1 MSRVALVTG
10 SGRGIGR
17 AIALKLA
24 ADKLNVVIN
33 YRSDAGAAEQVAK
46 MVTESGGQA
55 IVQQAD
61 IISPEGVR
69 ALFEAAENTFGGIDV
84 VVHNAYAMNPGPLAT
99 ATDADFDA
107 AFAANT
113 KATLTMMREASTRMR
128 DGGRFVYISTLI
140 TRMAPPGN
148 GLYSASKLAGEQLV
162 RTYARE
168 IAERRITANS
178 IVPGQTDTDAWRDA
192 GVDVHEFAPQIPLGR
207 VGQPADIA
215 AMVGFLVS
223 DQANWITGQSF
234 VVDGGTSLL
243 LL

>member
-1 MSRVALVTG
+1 MSRVAVITG

-24 ADKLNVVIN
+24 ADNLSVVIN

-46 MVTESGGQA
+46 LVTEAGGQA
-55 IVQQAD
+55 VVQQAD
-61 IISPEGVR
+61 ITDPDGVR
-69 ALFEAAENTFGGIDV
+69 ALFEAAEDAFGGIDV
-84 VVHNAYAMNPGPLAT
+84 FVHNAYEMRVGPLAVV
-99 ATDADFDA
+99 TDADHDA
-107 AFAANT
+107 SFAANT
-113 KATLTMMREASTRMR
+113 KATLVMLREASTRMR
-128 DGGRFVYISTLI
+128 DGGRFVYISSLI

-168 IAERRITANS
+168 IAERRITVNS
-178 IVPGQTDTDAWRDA
+178 VLPGQTDTDAWRNA
-192 GVDVHEFAPQIPLGR
+192 GIDVHEFAQQIPLGR

-223 DQANWITGQSF
+223 DQASWITGQSF

>member
-1 MSRVALVTG
+1 VVTG

-17 AIALKLA
+17 AIALNLA
-24 ADKLNVVIN
+24 ADNLKVVIN
-33 YRSDAGAAEQVAK
+33 YRSDAVAAEQVATL
-46 MVTESGGQA
+46 VTESGGQA
-55 IVQQAD
+55 VVQQAD
-61 IISPEGVR
+61 ISRPDGIR
-69 ALFEAAENTFGGIDV
+69 ALFDVAEDTFGGVDV
-84 VVHNAYAMNPGPLAT
+84 VVHNAYAMHPGPLA
-99 ATDADFDA
+99 AVTDADFDA
-107 AFAANT
+107 DLAANT
-113 KATLTMMREASTRMR
+113 KATLVLLRETSTRMR

-168 IAERRITANS
+168 IAERRITVNS
-178 IVPGQTDTDAWRDA
+178 ILPGQTDTDAWRNA
-192 GVDVHEFAPQIPLGR
+192 GVDVQEFAEQIPLGR

-215 AMVGFLVS
+215 AMVSFLVS